1 MGGTETSPCSPDPHF
16 SSKPFAGKAGR
27 GDARH
32 PPRHPSLAPSPSYVA
47 VGSPPAPPPSPN
59 PLYLGVRDT
68 VVALPSLGDVAPASC
83 VTSCFLNPSARARGG
98 SGCGVLLGG
107 AWVDRLELGT
117 ALKPCCWHG
126 DVTAGCRL
134 AAPLSSCSWKRDC
147 HFVSGWDVLESLA

>member
-1 MGGTETSPCSPDPHF
+1 M
-16 SSKPFAGKAGR
+16 
-27 GDARH
+27 
-32 PPRHPSLAPSPSYVA
+32 
-47 VGSPPAPPPSPN
+47 
-59 PLYLGVRDT
+59 
-68 VVALPSLGDVAPASC
+68 VALPSLGDVAPASC

-134 AAPLSSCSWKRDC
+134 AALLSSCSWKRDC